1 MFKDPVCGMDVNPK
15 EAAGKSEYEG
25 KTYYFCGPGCKRDF
39 DKSPEKYAGT
49 A

>member
-15 EAAGKSEYEG
+15 EAAGKAEYQG
-25 KTYYFCGPGCKRDF
+25 VIYYFCGPGCERDI
-39 DKSPEKYAGT
+39 DKNPEKYAGT